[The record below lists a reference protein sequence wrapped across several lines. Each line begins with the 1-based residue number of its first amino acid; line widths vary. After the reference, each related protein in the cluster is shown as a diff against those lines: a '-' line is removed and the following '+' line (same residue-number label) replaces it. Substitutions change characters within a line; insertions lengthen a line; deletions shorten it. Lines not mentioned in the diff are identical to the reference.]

1 MWLWMAVALA
11 AAPEGVDLDDVF
23 GWEDRAH
30 KMLTGPMGCWDVA
43 GDVKMAVAL
52 FQPPTMF
59 STGGRK
65 DINSAGTF
73 SGQLVEGVWR
83 DLKVSLDESEDED
96 QQEVNKMAIDV
107 GVHPLF
113 GLNSELPDG
122 AGSVT
127 EITPANLV
135 RELVERELGAT
146 ATSGAR
152 WDGERSGVVLEQKVP
167 ISDAPRSPESDIV
180 TFFPDAGSATQM
192 DVVFPKQFKIGDGW
206 VKFRTSNGQLHL
218 RAREVDG
225 QSIPSVESMS
235 GIFGVLGYTLGF
247 EQRLVYT
254 SFKRCP
260 SQPVEPDPESNG

>member
-43 GDVKMAVAL
+43 GDVKMSIAL

-65 DINSAGTF
+65 DVLSEGAF
-73 SGQLVEGVWR
+73 SGRLVEGVWR
-83 DLKVSLDESEDED
+83 DLRVDLEETEDGESADKI
-96 QQEVNKMAIDV
+96 VIDV

-113 GLNSELPDG
+113 GLTSESPNDAGG
-122 AGSVT
+122 AT

-135 RELVERELGAT
+135 RSLVERELGAT
-146 ATSGAR
+146 ATSGVR
-152 WDGERSGVVLEQKVP
+152 WDDERNGLVLEQKVP
-167 ISDAPRSPESDIV
+167 ITDAPRSPESDVV
-180 TFFPDAGSATQM
+180 TFFPDAGAATQM

-206 VKFRTSNGQLHL
+206 VKLRTSNGQLHL
-218 RAREVDG
+218 RARVVDG

-235 GIFGVLGYTLGF
+235 AVFGVLGYTLGF

-254 SFKRCP
+254 SFKRCGP
-260 SQPVEPDPESNG
+260 SAPEADPLPE